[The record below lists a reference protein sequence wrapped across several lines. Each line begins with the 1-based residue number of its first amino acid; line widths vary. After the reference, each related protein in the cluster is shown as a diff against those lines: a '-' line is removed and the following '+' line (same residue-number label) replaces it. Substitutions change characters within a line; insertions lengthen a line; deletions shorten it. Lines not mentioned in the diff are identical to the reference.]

1 MPAHR
6 HKKGMIKMNTKDNR
20 LIVTMDLIGEKHHD
34 RKQLQWNEL
43 QDKLADAVTDKKNV
57 GAILSDIFFCVYDV
71 RLSGKDIY
79 VYNKG
84 KYKKLTEEVTAKKL
98 NDLICDYEK
107 IRGSIKS
114 IHYKECYRQIKI
126 RCDKE
131 VKKLPKSNNKPYI
144 LCKNGVVD
152 IQDLSLKEKSKKY
165 GFTSGIKA
173 KFKAEATGEKFE
185 KFIDFATGGDD
196 ELKRLLQEVMGYA
209 ISEYTNLRKAFIFQ
223 GPKGTGKSLFLD
235 IIRTLVGIDNT
246 SSVDL
251 QNLDRE
257 YYRANILSS
266 KVNIAPDTPEKAIK
280 EIGTFKSLTSELDV
294 ISGRNPY
301 EGVTQYRCKSKLLFG
316 TNHYLRFTKVSKDDI
331 IAVFDRL
338 VYIPFVNQVKDKER
352 NVNLRKELLKEKNY
366 IFTWA
371 CKGLKRLYDNDF
383 EFSDCAQSKKMYND
397 ALAQYCPEKVFA
409 EECIMFDCKDE
420 YETSVDV
427 GSAFMKFLRERGISE
442 YNENDIRKYLEE
454 LGVEKVRKRIDSEY
468 PQRIFLGIR
477 LI

>member
-6 HKKGMIKMNTKDNR
+6 HKRGKIKMLRNNK
-20 LIVTMDLIGEKHHD
+20 LVVTMGPIDK
-34 RKQLQWNEL
+34 KQSRLDEL
-43 QDKLADAVTDKKNV
+43 QDKLAEAVTDKKNI
-57 GAILSDIFFCVYDV
+57 GSILADIFLDKYNI
-71 RLSGKDIY
+71 RRSGNGIY
-79 VYNKG
+79 IYCKG
-84 KYKKLTEEVTAKKL
+84 KYKKLTQEITAKKL
-98 NDLICDYEK
+98 NKLICNDEE

-114 IHYKECYRQIKI
+114 TDYKECYRQIEI
-126 RCDKE
+126 RCNKQI
-131 VKKLPKSNNKPYI
+131 KKLPKSNNKPHI

-152 IQDLSLKEKSKKY
+152 IRYLRLKEKSKKY

-173 KFKAEATGEKFE
+173 KFDTDAVGEKFE
-185 KFIDFATGGDD
+185 KFIDFATGGDA
-196 ELKRLLQEVMGYA
+196 ELKNLLQEVMGYA

-235 IIRTLVGIDNT
+235 IIRTLVGVDNT

-251 QNLDRE
+251 QDLDRE

-371 CKGLKRLYDNDF
+371 CKGLKRLYDNNF

-409 EECIMFDCKDE
+409 EECIVFDCKGE

-427 GSAFMKFLRERGISE
+427 GNAFMRFLKERDISGC
-442 YNENDIRKYLEE
+442 NKNNIGKYLEE
-454 LGVEKVRKRIDSEY
+454 SGVEKIRKRIDSEH
-468 PQRIFLGIR
+468 PQRIFLGIQ

>member
-1 MPAHR
+1 MLR
-6 HKKGMIKMNTKDNR
+6 NNK
-20 LIVTMDLIGEKHHD
+20 LVVTMGSIDK
-34 RKQLQWNEL
+34 KQSRLDEL

-57 GAILSDIFFCVYDV
+57 GAILSDMFFYVYDV

-79 VYNKG
+79 VYSKG

-152 IQDLSLKEKSKKY
+152 IRDLRLKEKSKKY
-165 GFTSGIKA
+165 GFTSGIEA
-173 KFKAEATGEKFE
+173 KFDTDAVGEKFE

-196 ELKRLLQEVMGYA
+196 ELKNLLQEVMGYA
-209 ISEYTNLRKAFIFQ
+209 ISEYTNLHKAFIFQ

-235 IIRTLVGIDNT
+235 LIRTIVGVDNT

-251 QNLDRE
+251 QDLDRE

-301 EGVTQYRCKSKLLFG
+301 EGVTQYKCKLL
-316 TNHYLRFTKVSKDDI
+316 
-331 IAVFDRL
+331 
-338 VYIPFVNQVKDKER
+338 
-352 NVNLRKELLKEKNY
+352 
-366 IFTWA
+366 
-371 CKGLKRLYDNDF
+371 
-383 EFSDCAQSKKMYND
+383 
-397 ALAQYCPEKVFA
+397 
-409 EECIMFDCKDE
+409 
-420 YETSVDV
+420 
-427 GSAFMKFLRERGISE
+427 
-442 YNENDIRKYLEE
+442 
-454 LGVEKVRKRIDSEY
+454 
-468 PQRIFLGIR
+468 
-477 LI
+477 